1 MKPKVSIIKA
11 FTTIIWPR
19 KKMVFIGLLLIIFSK
34 AASFVAPL
42 SLKMLMDDIIP
53 NKDLN
58 QLKILIGVVILAIL
72 IQSITSFLLTKIL
85 SVQAQYLIA
94 ELRTQVQKKILGLPI
109 RFFDN
114 TKSGALVSRIMT
126 DVEGVRNLIGT
137 GLIQLVGGTI
147 TALVSLVLLLQI
159 SPSMTLFT
167 LIPLGVFAV
176 IALKAFKI
184 IRPIFR
190 ARGKINAEVT
200 GRLTETLGGIRVI
213 KGFNAAEQESVIFE
227 KGVYKLFLNVKKSLT
242 ATAFMT
248 SSATFL
254 LGLATT
260 GIMGIGGYKI
270 MMDALTLGEFLS
282 FTFLLGLMVAPIV
295 QMSNIGSQLTEA
307 LAGLDRTEELM
318 NEEEESDDSNR
329 VLSLKKIEG
338 AISFKDVCFSYEDE
352 KEVLH
357 SISFEAKAGETIAL
371 VGSSGSGKSTIAGLV
386 ATFINPD
393 KGTITIDGNP
403 LTAVTLESYRKH
415 LGVVLQDEFLFEGTI
430 KENILYA
437 RPDADETQLK
447 EAVIA
452 AYVNEFTDRFEDGL
466 NTLIGERGVKLSG
479 GQRQRIAIARAILAN
494 PSILILDEATSNLDT
509 QSEAL
514 IQKSLTTL
522 TEGRTTFVIAHRL
535 STIRK
540 AHKILVIEEGKIV
553 EQGVTGNVFEKPKH
567 EYTKKLLKAVSV
579 SGPKPISSKSKVIL
593 RCEDI
598 KVWFPIYRG
607 FLKRTVGHI
616 KALNAATFNVRI
628 GETLGICLL
637 YTSDA
642 ADE

>member
-213 KGFNAAEQESVIFE
+213 KGFNAAEQESIIFE

-270 MMDALTLGEFLS
+270 MMEALTLGEFLS

-329 VLSLKKIEG
+329 VLSLKNIEG
-338 AISFKDVCFSYEDE
+338 AISFKDVCFAYEDE

-403 LTAVTLESYRKH
+403 LTTVTLDSYRKH

-553 EQGVTGNVFEKPKH
+553 EQGTH
-567 EYTKKLLKAVSV
+567 EVLINSQGRYYELFTYQAK
-579 SGPKPISSKSKVIL
+579 I
-593 RCEDI
+593 
-598 KVWFPIYRG
+598 
-607 FLKRTVGHI
+607 
-616 KALNAATFNVRI
+616 
-628 GETLGICLL
+628 
-637 YTSDA
+637 
-642 ADE
+642 